1 VLRQRDFRLF
11 FIGQSVS
18 LFGDGMNRV
27 ALAFAVL
34 SVGGSASEVGLVLA
48 ARTLP
53 EVACLLVGGVVADRT
68 SRRGLMVAADI
79 ARLASQG
86 TMAAL
91 LIAGSAGV
99 WSLAVLA
106 GVAGA
111 ASGFFNPASTGL
123 MTAVVVPADLQ
134 RANGLRAT
142 SMGAG
147 EVAGPIVA
155 GLIVAS
161 SGAGWALAVDAA
173 TFGVSALFLARLRVD
188 GRALASGAPST
199 FLADLREGWREFHAR
214 TWVWAF
220 VLALG
225 VSNMVWGA
233 WSALGPVVADR
244 DLGGAAAWGTVL
256 AAMGVGGL
264 VGALWSIRVEPRRPL
279 VVVALTG
286 LVFALPLVL
295 LAVPAPVALISAG
308 ALITGFAMM
317 LGNTVWESTLQ
328 RNIPGESLG
337 RVSAY
342 DWFGSLAFRPLG
354 LVIWG
359 PLSVAIGV
367 GTTLW
372 IAASLMA
379 VVAAIV
385 LVLPGTWTVTNARSG
400 PAPRARRATAAK

>member
-1 VLRQRDFRLF
+1 
-11 FIGQSVS
+11 
-18 LFGDGMNRV
+18 
-27 ALAFAVL
+27 
-34 SVGGSASEVGLVLA
+34 
-48 ARTLP
+48 
-53 EVACLLVGGVVADRT
+53 
-68 SRRGLMVAADI
+68 
-79 ARLASQG
+79 
-86 TMAAL
+86 
-91 LIAGSAGV
+91 
-99 WSLAVLA
+99 
-106 GVAGA
+106 
-111 ASGFFNPASTGL
+111 

>member
-91 LIAGSAGV
+91 LIAGSADV

>member
-91 LIAGSAGV
+91 LIAGSADV

-372 IAASLMA
+372 IAAGLMA